1 MTQSALS
8 GGVPPSGLHVAIIMD
23 GNGRWAQA
31 RGRPREYGHRQG
43 TVAVRRVVEAAPDL
57 GVSALTLYTFSS
69 DNWKRPVEEVVLL
82 MGLLGSYLRS
92 EREALTEK
100 GVRLIVIGRRDR
112 LDPALLTEIDATE
125 AATSGGARLL
135 LRLAI
140 DYSSRDLMVRALRS
154 VAAAAAAA
162 GRAGDLRVAGGAGL
176 AGAAGLAGGAGL
188 VREAGEAAPAGEAG
202 PPELEREQFA
212 AHLGHAMHALGPAP
226 DVDLLIRTGGE
237 RRLSDFL
244 LWECAYAEL
253 LFTARMWPDFDGRD
267 LAEAVNDYR
276 ARDRRFGN
284 VSVAV

>member
-176 AGAAGLAGGAGL
+176 AG
-188 VREAGEAAPAGEAG
+188 EAG

>member
-92 EREALTEK
+92 EREALREK

-125 AATSGGARLL
+125 AATAGGARLL

-154 VAAAAAAA
+154 VAA
-162 GRAGDLRVAGGAGL
+162 
-176 AGAAGLAGGAGL
+176 
-188 VREAGEAAPAGEAG
+188 EAAG

-212 AHLGHAMHALGPAP
+212 AHLGQAMHALGPAP

-253 LFTARMWPDFDGRD
+253 LFTPRMWPDFDGRD
-267 LAEAVNDYR
+267 LAEAVNDFR

-284 VSVAV
+284 VPVAV

>member
-112 LDPALLTEIDATE
+112 LDPALLSEIDATE
-125 AATSGGARLL
+125 AATAGGARLL

-162 GRAGDLRVAGGAGL
+162 GRAGDLRVAGGAG
-176 AGAAGLAGGAGL
+176 
-188 VREAGEAAPAGEAG
+188 PAGEAG
-202 PPELEREQFA
+202 SPELEREQFA